1 MMLIPPLRKGL
12 RRLGL
17 LVLFLT
23 TAAFYSIA
31 FLVMETGHYLG
42 KGLPYWILPLFPAF
56 LIGRLTRRLDR
67 ALVFGAAIPLPASL
81 AAYLILFVRRS
92 GGMRLMGWFVDLW
105 PLVLLLVGL
114 IIGSIAAGHWVAGR
128 QKRLRRLTTAVVC
141 PLVILFSVFQVF
153 LLLSGFIRVVFFR
166 LDLRKMPRDQAVVAM
181 GDFFRKH
188 YNYLEYKGIDWD
200 KAVDEAAAKS
210 RQAESDDE
218 YFGIVT
224 GLVNTLG
231 DGHLRVRRAVAEK
244 TGQTEVDLGVRWI
257 EIEKRWFVKDIMEG
271 SAADKAGFSI
281 GTELLEADGRLPADL
296 IASAPDWRFNS
307 KFGTIKGDRVGGRA
321 RLSFMLRRPEGMRAD
336 LTVNDP
342 KAGRRTVEV
351 RYDKW
356 AWPQGRYFD
365 QRRLPGDI
373 GYIRIARCVSDF
385 YSLIHSFDRA
395 LEGLWDTRG
404 LIIDIRSNPGG
415 YGFVTDAMLDRFCDE
430 RIYYGRLR
438 GSGKGYTKLYLMP
451 RRPLYRRPVVV
462 LIDEF
467 DFSASE
473 LFAFAASAVPG
484 VTLVG
489 RPTGGVVSTPSQQKI
504 LLPGGLSL
512 SFTYGTL
519 TDAAGNFVVEWTGT
533 PPDIAIPLTIDDLQK
548 GRDRDLEVAVQV
560 LGAERGLSKDKKE

>member
-1 MMLIPPLRKGL
+1 MMLIPPLRKGM
-12 RRLGL
+12 RWLGL

-23 TAAFYSIA
+23 TTAFYSIA

-67 ALVFGAAIPLPASL
+67 ALVVGAAIPLPASL

-105 PLVLLLVGL
+105 PWALLLVGL

-128 QKRLRRLTTAVVC
+128 KKGWRRWTTAVTC
-141 PLVILFSVFQVF
+141 PLVILFSVFQAF

-200 KAVDEAAAKS
+200 KAVAKAASGA
-210 RQAESDDE
+210 RQAESEDD
-218 YFGIVT
+218 YFRIVS
-224 GLVNTLG
+224 GLVNMLG

-244 TGQTEVDLGVRWI
+244 PGQTEVDLGVRWVKL
-257 EIEKRWFVKDIMEG
+257 EERWFAKDVMEG
-271 SAADKAGFSI
+271 SPADKAEFHA
-281 GTELLEADGRLPADL
+281 GTELLDAEGRIPADL

-307 KFGTIKGDRVGGRA
+307 KSGTIKGDRVGERA
-321 RLSFMLRRPEGMRAD
+321 RLAYMLRRPEGTVASLTIDEPPAERRA
-336 LTVNDP
+336 
-342 KAGRRTVEV
+342 VEV
-351 RYDKW
+351 PYEKW
-356 AWPQGRYFD
+356 DWPRLPYFD
-365 QRRLPGDI
+365 HRRLPENI
-373 GYIRIARCVSDF
+373 GYIRIARFVSNYF
-385 YSLIHSFDRA
+385 ALISAFDHA
-395 LEGLWDTRG
+395 LEDLWDTRG
-404 LIIDIRSNPGG
+404 LIIDVRSNPGG
-415 YGFVTDAMLDRFCDE
+415 IGFITDTIVDRFCPE
-430 RIYYGRLR
+430 RIYYGQLR
-438 GSGKGYTKLYLMP
+438 GSGKQYSKLYVMP
-451 RRPLYRRPVVV
+451 RRPLYLKPVAV

-484 VTLVG
+484 VTLIG

-512 SFTYGTL
+512 EFTFGTL
-519 TDAAGNFVVEWTGT
+519 TDVAGNFVVEWIGAQ
-533 PPDIAIPLTIDDLQK
+533 PDVVVPQSVEDLQK
-548 GRDRDLEVAVQV
+548 GRDRDLEVAIQV
-560 LGAERGLSKDKKE
+560 LEEK